1 MAAKPGTTLHQIG
14 ALPVRREEDGS
25 LRVLLVTS
33 RETKRWIIPKGWPM
47 KGKKDHEAAAQE
59 AREEAG
65 VEGSVGKAPI
75 GSYLYWKRR
84 ETHFDLCQ
92 VSVYLLTV
100 ERNLK
105 KWREQTQRD
114 VQWFGPAEAAQLVAE
129 PGLASLI
136 AGLKAA

>member
-1 MAAKPGTTLHQIG
+1 MPAKPGTTLHQIG
-14 ALPVRREEDGS
+14 ALPVRRDGNGA

-47 KGKKDHEAAAQE
+47 KNKKDHEAAAQE

-65 VEGSVGKAPI
+65 VEGTVTKTPI

-105 KWREQTQRD
+105 KWREQAQRD
-114 VQWFGPAEAAQLVAE
+114 VQWFEPAEAAHLVAE

-136 AGLKAA
+136 AGLEAP